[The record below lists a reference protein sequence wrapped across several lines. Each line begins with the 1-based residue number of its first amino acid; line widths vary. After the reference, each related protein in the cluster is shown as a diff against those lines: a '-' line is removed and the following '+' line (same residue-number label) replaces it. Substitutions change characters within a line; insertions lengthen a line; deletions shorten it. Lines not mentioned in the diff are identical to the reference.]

1 MSVLKMM
8 LFNVG
13 LTLESGSVYISE
25 TLGRQISTNTL
36 RTMMKSKTSVPVD
49 VVNCLKARQ
58 EAIHQA
64 SSEFTAWIEDPA
76 RETKNDVVMVPH
88 IHNKDDEIQK
98 LGLAQAIL
106 RTNRNCSISQK

>member
-8 LFNVG
+8 LSNVG

-49 VVNCLKARQ
+49 VVNCLKERQ
-58 EAIHQA
+58 DAINQA
-64 SSEFTAWIEDPA
+64 SSDFTNWIEDPA
-76 RETKNDVVMVPH
+76 REMTNNVVVVPH
-88 IHNKDDEIQK
+88 AHNKDDDIQK

-106 RTNRNCSISQK
+106 RSPRSCSISQK